1 MLAAVRDDLLM
12 SPRKFFLLAGVGP
25 MLGVFHDLGLLASW
39 QTLGAPVVP
48 SALLW
53 RFIGCLWWGLTVP
66 FIVYWS
72 ERNPLAPG
80 KVRAQIPHH
89 LVRAV
94 GASAASGVGIWST
107 RWLGDQIQGTSGS
120 LTLRQMWSQ
129 LLSSWLLF
137 DLFMY
142 GIVLCIVSA
151 LIWQQKLRAAEL
163 GSARLETALAQ
174 TEIKL
179 LKAELDPHFVF
190 NALHTISAL
199 VHRDPQ
205 AADRMICRLSH
216 FLRLSLASTGALE
229 VTLQQELA
237 HLRSYM
243 EVQMVRFR
251 GRLTLAVDVPPELLA
266 CQVPNLLLQPL
277 IENVVKHAVAVGLK
291 PVHAVVRARRIG
303 EKLEIEIAD
312 DGPGLPP
319 MPPERRRE
327 GIGLTNTRARL
338 SKLYGEAHRLV
349 LEDRPEGGTR
359 LVVELP
365 YRELAGQA
373 PASDEPLELL
383 EELPHAA
390 GLHR

>member
-1 MLAAVRDDLLM
+1 VT
-12 SPRKFFLLAGVGP
+12 PRKFFLLAAVGP
-25 MLGVFHDLGLLASW
+25 LLGVIRDVGLLAAYR
-39 QTLGAPVVP
+39 TLDLPVIP

-53 RFIGCLWWGLTVP
+53 TFIGCCWWGLTLP
-66 FIVYWS
+66 FIVHWS
-72 ERNPLAPG
+72 ERDPLAPG
-80 KVRAQIPHH
+80 KVRAQIPRH

-94 GASAASGVGIWST
+94 AASVASGLAIWAT
-107 RWLGDQIQGTSGS
+107 RWVGDQLEGTSGS
-120 LTLRQMWSQ
+120 LTLRQMWSN
-129 LLSSWLLF
+129 LFSSWLLF

-142 GIVLCIVSA
+142 GIALSIVSA
-151 LIWQQKLRAAEL
+151 LVWQRQLRAAEVDA
-163 GSARLETALAQ
+163 ARLETALAQ

-205 AADRMICRLSH
+205 AADRMISRLSD

-229 VTLQQELA
+229 VSLRQELA

-251 GRLTLAVDVPPELLA
+251 GRLTLAVDVPPELLC

-277 IENVVKHAVAVGLK
+277 IENVVKHAVAVALK
-291 PVHAVVRARRIG
+291 PVHAAVRARRRG
-303 EKLEIEIAD
+303 ELLEIEIAD

-319 MPPERRRE
+319 VAPEERRE

-338 SKLYGEAHRLV
+338 RKLYSDAHRLT
-349 LEDRPEGGTR
+349 LENRSEGGTR
-359 LVVELP
+359 LLVELP
-365 YRELAGQA
+365 YREEVAEA
-373 PASDEPLELL
+373 PAGDEPLELL
-383 EELPHAA
+383 EEMPHAA

>member
-1 MLAAVRDDLLM
+1 M
-12 SPRKFFLLAGVGP
+12 
-25 MLGVFHDLGLLASW
+25 
-39 QTLGAPVVP
+39 
-48 SALLW
+48 
-53 RFIGCLWWGLTVP
+53 
-66 FIVYWS
+66 
-72 ERNPLAPG
+72 
-80 KVRAQIPHH
+80 
-89 LVRAV
+89 
-94 GASAASGVGIWST
+94 ASGVGIWST

-205 AADRMICRLSH
+205 AADRMICRLSD

-251 GRLTLAVDVPPELLA
+251 GRLTLEVDVPPELRH

-277 IENVVKHAVAVGLK
+277 IENVVKHAVAKGLK
-291 PVHAVVRARRIG
+291 PVHAAVRARHRG
-303 EKLEIEIAD
+303 ERLEIEIAD

-319 MPPERRRE
+319 VAPELRRE

-338 SKLYGEAHRLV
+338 SKLYGGAHRLV
-349 LEDRPEGGTR
+349 LADRPEGGTGI
-359 LVVELP
+359 VVELP
-365 YRELAGQA
+365 YREAA
-373 PASDEPLELL
+373 AKPPASDEPLELL
-383 EELPHAA
+383 EELPRAA
-390 GLHR
+390 GVHR

>member
-1 MLAAVRDDLLM
+1 MTT
-12 SPRKFFLLAGVGP
+12 RKFFLLAGVGP
-25 MLGVFHDLGLLASW
+25 LLGIFHDLGLLASY
-39 QTLGAPVVP
+39 QTLGVPVVP

-72 ERNPLAPG
+72 ERDPLAPG
-80 KVRAQIPHH
+80 KVRTQIPGHV
-89 LVRAV
+89 VRAV
-94 GASAASGVGIWST
+94 IASVASGLGIWST

-120 LTLRQMWSQ
+120 LTMRQMWSQ
-129 LLSSWLLF
+129 LFSSWLLF

-142 GIVLCIVSA
+142 GIVLTIVSA
-151 LIWQQKLRAAEL
+151 LVWQRQLREKEL
-163 GSARLETALAQ
+163 DAARLETALAQ

-190 NALHTISAL
+190 NTLHTISAL
-199 VHRDPQ
+199 VHRDPS
-205 AADRMICRLSH
+205 AADRMICRLSD

-229 VTLQQELA
+229 VSLQQELA
-237 HLRSYM
+237 HLKSYM

-251 GRLTLAVDVPPELLA
+251 GRLTLAVDVPPALLS

-277 IENVVKHAVAVGLK
+277 IENVVKHAVAKEFK
-291 PVHAVVRARRIG
+291 PVHAAVHARRRG
-303 EKLEIEIAD
+303 EQLEIEIAD
-312 DGPGLPP
+312 DGPGLPKVA
-319 MPPERRRE
+319 PEARRE

-338 SKLYGEAHRLV
+338 RKLYGEAHRLT
-349 LEDRPEGGTR
+349 LEDRPEGGSR
-359 LVVELP
+359 VLVELP
-365 YRELAGQA
+365 YREGATTA
-373 PASDEPLELL
+373 PADHEPLELL

>member
-1 MLAAVRDDLLM
+1 MTGRMTL
-12 SPRKFFLLAGVGP
+12 RKFLLASTVGP
-25 MLGVFHDLGLLASW
+25 FLGVFRIIGLLASY
-39 QTLGAPVVP
+39 QTMGQPTRLEPLV
-48 SALLW
+48 W
-53 RFIGCLWWGLTVP
+53 TFIGCLWWGLTVP
-66 FIVYWS
+66 FIVVWS
-72 ERNPLAPG
+72 ERQPLVPG
-80 KVRAQIPHH
+80 SMWRQVPGHLWRATVASVASGLAIWASK
-89 LVRAV
+89 AV
-94 GASAASGVGIWST
+94 GTA
-107 RWLGDQIQGTSGS
+107 WLGTAPF
-120 LTLRQMWSQ
+120 TLRELWGN
-129 LLSSWLLF
+129 LLSSWWLF
-137 DLFMY
+137 DFFMY
-142 GIVLCIVSA
+142 VVVLCIVSA
-151 LIWQQKLRAAEL
+151 FAYQRQLREREVDA
-163 GSARLETALAQ
+163 ARLETALAQ

-205 AADRMICRLSH
+205 AADRMISRLSD

-251 GRLTLAVDVPPELLA
+251 GRLTLEVDVPPELRA

-291 PVHAVVRARRIG
+291 PVHAIVRARHAG
-303 EKLEIEIAD
+303 GQLEIEIAD

-319 MPPERRRE
+319 VPVERRRE

-338 SKLYGEAHRLV
+338 RKLYGEAHRLV
-349 LEDRPEGGTR
+349 LEDRPAGGTR

-365 YRELAGQA
+365 YREAAVHAA
-373 PASDEPLELL
+373 PTDEPLELL

>member
-1 MLAAVRDDLLM
+1 MT
-12 SPRKFFLLAGVGP
+12 PRRFFLLAASVGSL
-25 MLGVFHDLGLLASW
+25 LGVFRIIGLLASY
-39 QTLGAPVVP
+39 QTMGQPTRLEPLV
-48 SALLW
+48 W
-53 RFIGCLWWGLTVP
+53 TFIGCMWWGLTVP
-66 FIVYWS
+66 FIVVWS
-72 ERNPLAPG
+72 ERQPLVPG
-80 KVRAQIPHH
+80 SMRRQVPGHLWRATVASVASGLAIWASK
-89 LVRAV
+89 AV
-94 GASAASGVGIWST
+94 GTA
-107 RWLGDQIQGTSGS
+107 WLGTAPF
-120 LTLRQMWSQ
+120 TLRELWGNM
-129 LLSSWLLF
+129 LSSWWLF
-137 DLFMY
+137 DFFMY
-142 GIVLCIVSA
+142 VVVLCIVSA
-151 LIWQQKLRAAEL
+151 LAYQRQLREREVDA
-163 GSARLETALAQ
+163 ARLETALAQ

-205 AADRMICRLSH
+205 AADRMICRLSD

-251 GRLTLAVDVPPELLA
+251 GRLTLEVDVPPELRD

-291 PVHAVVRARRIG
+291 PVHAVVRARRAG
-303 EKLEIEIAD
+303 DRLEIEIAD

-319 MPPERRRE
+319 VMPGHPEPRRE

-338 SKLYGEAHRLV
+338 RKLYGEAHRLM
-349 LEDRPEGGTR
+349 LEDGPEGGTR
-359 LVVELP
+359 VLVELP
-365 YRELAGQA
+365 YREAAGKA
-373 PASDEPLELL
+373 TPMDEPLELL
-383 EELPHAA
+383 EELPHVA